1 MLKKIERGTMFI
13 QTQSDLFRYP
23 TCHQMMHAQEKAL
36 VCLEGHRFDVSKKGT
51 LYFLNHQI
59 KTDYDREMFEHRRK
73 LIVHGMYQPLL
84 DLLQPFC
91 QNQRILDVGC
101 GEGSFLQQLNEQATL
116 LPSVG
121 FDISKEG
128 IYLASDYGENVFWCV
143 ADLTNLPFQEDRF
156 TTILNI
162 FSPSNYQ
169 EFQRVLVDGG
179 QLIKVVPR
187 SGYLKELRAAFY
199 PEDEKKQHYSNQAVV
214 EKFQETFRESE
225 RQTLTYVFD
234 IPESCQLSLLEMS
247 PLEWGVSME
256 IKEKLQ
262 KKPLKRITIDL
273 DILIGRISD

>member
-13 QTQSDLFRYP
+13 QTQSDLFRCP

-256 IKEKLQ
+256 IKETLQ

>member
-1 MLKKIERGTMFI
+1 MLKKIERGAMFI
-13 QTQSDLFRYP
+13 QTQSDLFRCP

-59 KTDYDREMFEHRRK
+59 KTDYDREMFGHRRK

>member
-13 QTQSDLFRYP
+13 QTQSDLFRCP

-214 EKFQETFRESE
+214 EKFQETFREGE

>member
-1 MLKKIERGTMFI
+1 MLKKIERGAMFI
-13 QTQSDLFRYP
+13 QTQSDLFRCP

-101 GEGSFLQQLNEQATL
+101 GEGGFLQQLNEQATL

-143 ADLTNLPFQEDRF
+143 ADLTNLPFQENRF

-262 KKPLKRITIDL
+262 KNPLKRITIDL

>member
-13 QTQSDLFRYP
+13 QTQSDLFRCP

-234 IPESCQLSLLEMS
+234 IPETCQLSLLEMS

>member
-13 QTQSDLFRYP
+13 QTQSDLFRCP

-101 GEGSFLQQLNEQATL
+101 GEGSFLQKLNEQATL

>member
-1 MLKKIERGTMFI
+1 MLKKIERGAMFI
-13 QTQSDLFRYP
+13 QTQSDLFRCP

-101 GEGSFLQQLNEQATL
+101 GEGSFLQQLNEQVTL

-262 KKPLKRITIDL
+262 KNPLKRITIDL

>member
-13 QTQSDLFRYP
+13 QTQSDLFRCP

-59 KTDYDREMFEHRRK
+59 KSDYDREMFEHRRK

>member
-1 MLKKIERGTMFI
+1 MLKKIERGAMFI
-13 QTQSDLFRYP
+13 QTQSDLFRCP

-101 GEGSFLQQLNEQATL
+101 GEGSFLQQLNEQAAL

-225 RQTLTYVFD
+225 RQTLTYIFD

-262 KKPLKRITIDL
+262 KNPLKRITIDL

>member
-1 MLKKIERGTMFI
+1 MLKKIERGAMFI
-13 QTQSDLFRYP
+13 QTQSDLFRCP

-51 LYFLNHQI
+51 LYFLNHQV

-73 LIVHGMYQPLL
+73 LIVHGMYQPLV

-101 GEGSFLQQLNEQATL
+101 GEGSFLQQLNEQATI

-256 IKEKLQ
+256 IKGKLQ

-273 DILIGRISD
+273 DILIGRISG

>member
-13 QTQSDLFRYP
+13 QTQSDLFRCP

-214 EKFQETFRESE
+214 EKFQETYRESE

>member
-1 MLKKIERGTMFI
+1 MLKKIERGAMFI
-13 QTQSDLFRYP
+13 QTQSDLFRCP

-59 KTDYDREMFEHRRK
+59 KTDYDREMFEHRRN

-101 GEGSFLQQLNEQATL
+101 GEGSFLQRLNEQATL

-247 PLEWGVSME
+247 PLEWGVSMG

-262 KKPLKRITIDL
+262 KNPLKRITIDL

>member
-13 QTQSDLFRYP
+13 QTQSDLFRCP

-273 DILIGRISD
+273 DILIGQISD

>member
-1 MLKKIERGTMFI
+1 MLKKIERGAMFI
-13 QTQSDLFRYP
+13 QTQSDLFRCP

-51 LYFLNHQI
+51 LYFLNHQV

-101 GEGSFLQQLNEQATL
+101 GEGSFLQQLNEQATI

-256 IKEKLQ
+256 IKGKLQ

-273 DILIGRISD
+273 DILIGRISG

>member
-13 QTQSDLFRYP
+13 QTQSDLFRCP

-101 GEGSFLQQLNEQATL
+101 GEGSFLQQLNEQAAL

-225 RQTLTYVFD
+225 RQTLTYIFD

-256 IKEKLQ
+256 IKETLQ

>member
-1 MLKKIERGTMFI
+1 MLKKIERGAMFI
-13 QTQSDLFRYP
+13 QTQSDLFRCP

-143 ADLTNLPFQEDRF
+143 ADLTNLPFQENRF

-199 PEDEKKQHYSNQAVV
+199 PEDDKKQHYSNQAVV

-262 KKPLKRITIDL
+262 KNPLKRITIDL

>member
-1 MLKKIERGTMFI
+1 MLKKIERGAMFI
-13 QTQSDLFRYP
+13 QTQSDLFRCP

-101 GEGSFLQQLNEQATL
+101 GEGSFLQQLNEQAAL

-262 KKPLKRITIDL
+262 KNPLKRITIDL

>member
-1 MLKKIERGTMFI
+1 MLKKIERGAMFI
-13 QTQSDLFRYP
+13 QTQSDLFRCP
-23 TCHQMMHAQEKAL
+23 TCHQTMHAQEKAL

>member
-1 MLKKIERGTMFI
+1 MLKKIERGAMFI
-13 QTQSDLFRYP
+13 QTQSDLFRCP

-101 GEGSFLQQLNEQATL
+101 GEGSFLQQLNEQAAL

>member
-13 QTQSDLFRYP
+13 QTQSDLFRCP

-128 IYLASDYGENVFWCV
+128 VYLASDYGENVFWCV

-256 IKEKLQ
+256 IKETLQ

>member
-1 MLKKIERGTMFI
+1 MLKKIERGAMFI
-13 QTQSDLFRYP
+13 QTQSDLFRCP

-59 KTDYDREMFEHRRK
+59 KTDYDQEMFEHRRK

-262 KKPLKRITIDL
+262 KNPLKRITIDL

>member
-13 QTQSDLFRYP
+13 QTQSDLFRCP

-36 VCLEGHRFDVSKKGT
+36 GCLEGHRFDVSKKGT

-101 GEGSFLQQLNEQATL
+101 GEGSFLQQLNEQAAL

-187 SGYLKELRAAFY
+187 SGYLKELRSAFY

>member
-1 MLKKIERGTMFI
+1 MLKKIERGAMFI
-13 QTQSDLFRYP
+13 QTQSDLFRCP

>member
-13 QTQSDLFRYP
+13 QTQSDLFRCP

-256 IKEKLQ
+256 IKETLQ

-273 DILIGRISD
+273 DILIGRISG

>member
-1 MLKKIERGTMFI
+1 MLKKIERGAMFI
-13 QTQSDLFRYP
+13 QTQSDLFRCP

-143 ADLTNLPFQEDRF
+143 ADLTNLPFQENRF

-262 KKPLKRITIDL
+262 KNPLKRITIDL

>member
-13 QTQSDLFRYP
+13 QTQSDLFRCP
-23 TCHQMMHAQEKAL
+23 TCHQMMHTQEKAL

-256 IKEKLQ
+256 IKETLQ

>member
-1 MLKKIERGTMFI
+1 MLKKIERGAMFI
-13 QTQSDLFRYP
+13 QTQSDLFRCP

-51 LYFLNHQI
+51 LYFLNHQV

-73 LIVHGMYQPLL
+73 LIVHGMYQPLV

-256 IKEKLQ
+256 IKGKLQ

-273 DILIGRISD
+273 DILIGRISG

>member
-13 QTQSDLFRYP
+13 QTQSDLFRCP

-143 ADLTNLPFQEDRF
+143 ADLTNLPFHEDRF

-256 IKEKLQ
+256 IKETLQ

>member
-13 QTQSDLFRYP
+13 QTQSDLFRCP

-214 EKFQETFRESE
+214 EKFQETFREGE

-256 IKEKLQ
+256 IKETLQ

>member
-13 QTQSDLFRYP
+13 QTQSDLFRCP

-128 IYLASDYGENVFWCV
+128 VYLASDYGENVFWCV

-214 EKFQETFRESE
+214 EKFQETFREGE

-256 IKEKLQ
+256 IKETLQ

>member
-13 QTQSDLFRYP
+13 QTQSDLFRCP
-23 TCHQMMHAQEKAL
+23 TCHQMMHTQEKAL

>member
-13 QTQSDLFRYP
+13 QTQSDLFRCP

-101 GEGSFLQQLNEQATL
+101 GEGSFLQQLHEQATL

>member
-13 QTQSDLFRYP
+13 QTQSDLFRCP

-214 EKFQETFRESE
+214 EKFQETFREGE

-273 DILIGRISD
+273 DILIGRISG

>member
-13 QTQSDLFRYP
+13 QTQSDLFRCP

-256 IKEKLQ
+256 IKGKLQ

-273 DILIGRISD
+273 DILIGRISG

>member
-1 MLKKIERGTMFI
+1 MLKKIERGAIFI
-13 QTQSDLFRYP
+13 QTQSDLFRCP

-262 KKPLKRITIDL
+262 KNPLKRITIDL

>member
-13 QTQSDLFRYP
+13 QTQSDLFRCP

-116 LPSVG
+116 SPSVG

-128 IYLASDYGENVFWCV
+128 IYLASD
-143 ADLTNLPFQEDRF
+143 
-156 TTILNI
+156 
-162 FSPSNYQ
+162 
-169 EFQRVLVDGG
+169 
-179 QLIKVVPR
+179 
-187 SGYLKELRAAFY
+187 
-199 PEDEKKQHYSNQAVV
+199 
-214 EKFQETFRESE
+214 
-225 RQTLTYVFD
+225 
-234 IPESCQLSLLEMS
+234 
-247 PLEWGVSME
+247 
-256 IKEKLQ
+256 
-262 KKPLKRITIDL
+262 
-273 DILIGRISD
+273 